1 MTLEKIFKIFSSIW
15 EGSFIQFKNRE
26 KAGESLSY
34 LLKKRKKFNSLS
46 NQLITIAI
54 PRGGTIVG
62 DVIARNLKSSFDIIL
77 PQRLVSPH
85 NRESTIGSI
94 MKDGSTYLDYKIISK
109 LKISDEYVEKEKNK
123 ALEEIDKKELLYGK
137 QINSSKIRSSIVIL
151 VDDGASTGSTLVV
164 ASRWIKRFQPKSLTL
179 AIPVCPKETIEILKS
194 EVEDVQSLI
203 NPSSKNFTSVSKFY
217 KDFIPL
223 DETHIKEILN
233 KYKKNNI
240 SQM

>member
-1 MTLEKIFKIFSSIW
+1 MCICYFVVFLDLKYPRKMIYLPFVNLTVMKKIYFHVT

-34 LLKKRKKFNSLS
+34 LLKKRKKFNTLS

-54 PRGGTIVG
+54 PLGGTIVG

-109 LKISDEYVEKEKNK
+109 LKISDEYLEKEKK
-123 ALEEIDKKELLYGK
+123 
-137 QINSSKIRSSIVIL
+137 SS
-151 VDDGASTGSTLVV
+151 
-164 ASRWIKRFQPKSLTL
+164 
-179 AIPVCPKETIEILKS
+179 
-194 EVEDVQSLI
+194 
-203 NPSSKNFTSVSKFY
+203 
-217 KDFIPL
+217 
-223 DETHIKEILN
+223 
-233 KYKKNNI
+233 
-240 SQM
+240 